1 MEFFGISGG
10 EFFIILIVAVI
21 VLGPEAIVSALRGLR
36 KAIDAAKNFSA
47 KVREETAA
55 DLQGAGLGDIDLSA
69 FDMRDLDPRQMIRE
83 AVHEEMEAWMK
94 QTNALNQK
102 KN

>member
-10 EFFIILIVAVI
+10 EFLIILVVAVI
-21 VLGPEAIVSALRGLR
+21 VLGPEAIISALRGLR
-36 KAIDAAKNFSA
+36 KAIDAAKGFSA
-47 KVREETAA
+47 RVREETSAN
-55 DLQGAGLGDIDLSA
+55 LKSAGLSDLDLSA

-83 AVHEEMEAWMK
+83 AVHEEMQAWMQ
-94 QTNALNQK
+94 QTNSLNQK

>member
-1 MEFFGISGG
+1 MEFCGISGG
-10 EFFIILIVAVI
+10 QFFIILIVAVI
-21 VLGPEAIVSALRGLR
+21 VLGPEAIISALRGLR
-36 KAIDAAKNFSA
+36 KAVDAAKGFSA
-47 KVREETAA
+47 RVREERTADPQGASLA
-55 DLQGAGLGDIDLSA
+55 DLDLSA
-69 FDMRDLDPRQMIRE
+69 LDMRDLDPRQMIRE

>member
-21 VLGPEAIVSALRGLR
+21 VLGPEAIISALRGLR
-36 KAIDAAKNFSA
+36 KAVDAAKGFSA
-47 KVREETAA
+47 RVREETTA
-55 DLQGAGLGDIDLSA
+55 DLQGAGLADLDLSA
-69 FDMRDLDPRQMIRE
+69 LDMRDLDPRQMIRE